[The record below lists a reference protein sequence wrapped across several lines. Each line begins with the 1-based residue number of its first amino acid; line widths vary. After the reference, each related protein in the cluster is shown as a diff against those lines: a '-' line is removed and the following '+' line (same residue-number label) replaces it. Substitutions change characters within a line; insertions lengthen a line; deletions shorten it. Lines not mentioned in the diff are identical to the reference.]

1 VRSEHRTILALLA
14 LAVVGHFARW
24 CAGRPADAPGGI
36 APLGGLVAGNP
47 AAQRDSTR
55 RLARPLGPGERVNVD
70 RAGADELAR
79 LPRVGPGLARRIV
92 ADRLARGPFGSLAAL
107 DRVPGV
113 GPRLLQEIAPH
124 VVFGAGGAH
133 PPP

>member
-1 VRSEHRTILALLA
+1 MRSEHRTILALLA
-14 LAVVGHFARW
+14 LALAGHLARW
-24 CAGRPADAPGGI
+24 CAGRPGEAPGGI
-36 APLGGLVAGNP
+36 APLGGIRPGNP

-70 RAGADELAR
+70 QAGAEELAR

-92 ADRLARGPFGSLAAL
+92 ADRLAHGPFGSLAGL
-107 DRVPGV
+107 DRVSGV
-113 GPRLLQEIAPH
+113 GPRLLQELAPH
-124 VVFGAGGAH
+124 VAFGAGAGR